1 MAAQDKSIFEEI
13 ILEAND
19 QSQDIDIRAGVTSI
33 DYYEDIFSPTI
44 TAQIVV
50 FNTGDTIEGKDGK
63 LQSIYNGLPL
73 RGGERLSLKIAPNSE
88 DNAGLNFSENYQDY
102 LYVSSITNV
111 LTQQQKEAFTLN
123 LVSRETITNE
133 TIRVPIKFPTSSTID
148 VSVEKILKD
157 YLKTEKNM
165 DIDKTSNT
173 YGFIGNMRKPFN
185 ILVWLASKGVPEE
198 GTAGF
203 VFFQTQDGY
212 HFKSL
217 DTLINQEPK
226 ATYTYNEVALSS
238 TERNNDLNILRYS
251 TNKNQDLLEKL
262 RLGAYSS
269 YIATFDPSTSKFNL
283 PQESQFTLG
292 KYKSKTKN
300 LGREL
305 ELPSV
310 SQDSETSLGEIP
322 SRIMTMVIDRGVL
335 EKGVKTDK
343 NADPMEYQ
351 AQAIMK
357 YNTLFTQELHMQ
369 VPLNTNLKAGDVIK
383 CEFPK
388 TSTGS
393 EEYDDEQSGLYLIK
407 ELCHHFDDTKSETSM
422 KLLRDTFGLYGVN
435 NDNGGK

>member
-73 RGGERLSLKIAPNSE
+73 RGGERLSLKISPNSE
-88 DNAGLNFSENYQDY
+88 DNAGLNFSENYKDY

-165 DIDKTSNT
+165 DIDKTSNA

-269 YIATFDPSTSKFNL
+269 YVATFDPSTSRFNL
-283 PQESQFTLG
+283 PQESQFTLS

-407 ELCHHFDDTKSETSM
+407 ELCHHFDDKKSETSM

>member
-1 MAAQDKSIFEEI
+1 MTHSERSIFEQVTIES
-13 ILEAND
+13 ND
-19 QSQDIDIRAGVTSI
+19 QSQDINLIAGVMGLE
-33 DYYEDIFSPTI
+33 YFENIFSPNI
-44 TAQIVV
+44 TAKMLIL
-50 FNTGDTIEGKDGK
+50 NTGDSIEGEDGK
-63 LQSIYNGLPL
+63 MQSVYNGLPL
-73 RGGERLSLKIAPNSE
+73 RGGERVAIKIKANA
-88 DNAGLNFSENYQDY
+88 DTNAGLDFSETYKDY
-102 LYVSSITNV
+102 LHVGAITNV
-111 LTQQQKEAFTLN
+111 SQNEQIETFTLQ
-123 LVSRETITNE
+123 LVSRESISNE
-133 TIRVPIKFPTSSTID
+133 TIRVPIKFSTGSTID

-157 YLKTEKNM
+157 YLKTEKAL
-165 DIDKTSNT
+165 DIDKTKNK

-262 RLGAYSS
+262 RLGSYSS

-283 PQESQFTLG
+283 PQESQFTLS

-407 ELCHHFDDTKSETSM
+407 ELCHHFDTKKSQTSM